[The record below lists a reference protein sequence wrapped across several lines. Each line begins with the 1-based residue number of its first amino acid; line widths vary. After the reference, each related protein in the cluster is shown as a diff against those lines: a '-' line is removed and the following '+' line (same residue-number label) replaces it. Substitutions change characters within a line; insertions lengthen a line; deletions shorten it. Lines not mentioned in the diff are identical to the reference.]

1 MSSTLERA
9 RPDGESAV
17 TFGRAQLLY
26 LWLTAI
32 FVTCLLLANIVGSK
46 FFFFG
51 TVNIGGI
58 ELHVEHSVGM
68 FAFPITFLLTDL
80 LNEYFG
86 KRGARRVTFIGLA
99 MSLLAF
105 GFLFFATR
113 APAAEPSRTF
123 IDEAAFDAV
132 LSGSGT
138 MIMASMIAY
147 LCGQFTDIWSFR
159 AFKRLTGDSLLW
171 LRATGSTVISQA
183 VDTTAIMTVLALF
196 STLADGRPPDLAFTL
211 TAAAKGYA
219 IKFAIAILTTPFIY
233 LLRATV
239 ERVFGVR
246 PAPMEA

>member
-1 MSSTLERA
+1 
-9 RPDGESAV
+9 
-17 TFGRAQLLY
+17 
-26 LWLTAI
+26 
-32 FVTCLLLANIVGSK
+32 
-46 FFFFG
+46 
-51 TVNIGGI
+51 
-58 ELHVEHSVGM
+58 
-68 FAFPITFLLTDL
+68 
-80 LNEYFG
+80 
-86 KRGARRVTFIGLA
+86 
-99 MSLLAF
+99 
-105 GFLFFATR
+105 
-113 APAAEPSRTF
+113 
-123 IDEAAFDAV
+123 
-132 LSGSGT
+132 

-211 TAAAKGYA
+211 AAAAKGYA